1 MNWFNI
7 LFSRPILVFATLALT
22 VAELIGTADRPW
34 DWIVGLCIF
43 ILIHETVNWR
53 KEKNISN
60 RVIRN
65 YENILRRVLRLIADL
80 SDLAADE
87 YDLWM
92 VDLYVHRSSKLVRAL
107 SIALKDVRMPLREIQ
122 LNHELFGRC
131 FKESREGLWWN
142 VELIPPSVNTSQSEN
157 HNSWNQL
164 HDSVNNE
171 LKKIYGVI
179 RIYPIVDT
187 LGENCLGLLVVHTKC
202 DSEIATKALGAL
214 THSTG
219 TRRLAEACHDIHDQM
234 KK

>member
-7 LFSRPILVFATLALT
+7 LFSRPTLVFATLALT
-22 VAELIGTADRPW
+22 VAEFIGTADRPW

-65 YENILRRVLRLIADL
+65 YENILRRMLRLIADL

-131 FKESREGLWWN
+131 FKKSREGLWWN

-202 DSEIATKALGAL
+202 DSETATKALGAL